1 MVRFWCTCASMLH
14 HSPIQLLEE
23 VRVRIIRN
31 HRNLDLLPLVQLLL
45 NRVDLA
51 LNDIP
56 RVRTERKTK
65 RWICLLRDRN
75 ECLADCQ
82 S

>member
-1 MVRFWCTCASMLH
+1 MVRFWCSASMLH
-14 HSPIQLLEE
+14 HSTIQLLEE
-23 VRVRIIRN
+23 VRVRIVRN
-31 HRNLDLLPLVQLLL
+31 HRNLELLPLVQLLL

-51 LNDIP
+51 LDDIP

-65 RWICLLRDRN
+65 RRIRLLGDRN

>member
-1 MVRFWCTCASMLH
+1 MVRFWCSASMLH
-14 HSPIQLLEE
+14 HRTIQLLEE
-23 VRVRIIRN
+23 VRVRIVRN
-31 HRNLDLLPLVQLLL
+31 HRNLKFLPLVQLLL

-51 LNDIP
+51 LDDIP

-65 RWICLLRDRN
+65 RRICLLGDSN